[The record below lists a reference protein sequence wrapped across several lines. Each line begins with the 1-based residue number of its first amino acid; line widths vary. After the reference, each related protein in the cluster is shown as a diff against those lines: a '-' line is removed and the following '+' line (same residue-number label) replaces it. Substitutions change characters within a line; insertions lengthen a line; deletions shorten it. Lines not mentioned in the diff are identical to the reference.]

1 MGRIKGWPSVA
12 PTFDK
17 HPLCVLTLSIDAW
30 LGGFSVMIPISHFL
44 RSNYGT
50 DPQGPQEM
58 CMVIS
63 MTLTLE
69 LSAIPTFLSLSY

>member
-1 MGRIKGWPSVA
+1 
-12 PTFDK
+12 
-17 HPLCVLTLSIDAW
+17 
-30 LGGFSVMIPISHFL
+30 MIPISHFL

-50 DPQGPQEM
+50 DSPGPQQV

-69 LSAIPTFLSLSY
+69 LSVIPTFFSVLLISLEAEVQMGSTLK